1 MMDKRTLQRRAF
13 DRPPENIAIALATRC
28 NLACKMCS
36 EWRQGGAGLAHEKV
50 LSLMEDAR
58 AMGATSFS
66 SCGPEPFMREDTPE
80 ILTYAERIGF
90 QGTRAITNGVLLNK
104 GCTLEALEKLRRLN
118 IVISLDGPREVHDD
132 LRGKGV
138 YDKAVEALREIR
150 GRGITCSI
158 SSVIMRQTIDRLSEV
173 VDLAADL
180 AIPVI
185 SMQPYQ
191 RELAGIDNNHVKF
204 EFRREEERT
213 VEKKLKQLMRYSE
226 QKKVKIYTAD
236 MMKFVPAY
244 LTRGTMF
251 IPPNGCHVPSRLL
264 IVDSA
269 GECYPCFQMRNSMRH
284 KSMGNVYRTTLD
296 KIWHNDVH
304 RELVTL
310 GLNGKCPG
318 CLAACS
324 DMKSFNALRQKGRLF
339 GRPARIFRRLSRGL
353 IS

>member
-1 MMDKRTLQRRAF
+1 MMDTIQRRTF
-13 DRPPENIAIALATRC
+13 DRSPDNIAIALATRC

-36 EWRQGGAGLAHEKV
+36 EWKQGGVGLAHGKV
-50 LSLMEDAR
+50 LSLMEEAR
-58 AMGATSFS
+58 AMGATGFS
-66 SCGPEPFMREDTPE
+66 SCGTEPFMREDTPE
-80 ILTYAERIGF
+80 ILAYAERIGF
-90 QGTRAITNGVLLNK
+90 QGTRAISNGVLLNK
-104 GCTLEALEKLRRLN
+104 GRKLEALEKLRRLN

-150 GRGITCSI
+150 RRGITCSI

-173 VDLAADL
+173 VDLAAEL

-191 RELAGIDNNHVKF
+191 REIAGIDNNHVQF
-204 EFRREEERT
+204 EFRPEEERT
-213 VEKKLKQLMRYSE
+213 VVKKVRRLLRYAQ
-226 QKKVKIYTAD
+226 QKKVRVYTAD

-244 LTRGTMF
+244 LTGGTIF
-251 IPPNGCHVPSRLL
+251 IPPNGCFVPSRLM

-284 KSMGNVYRTTLD
+284 KSMGNVHTMTLD
-296 KIWHNDVH
+296 RIWHNDIH
-304 RELVTL
+304 RELITL
-310 GLNGKCPG
+310 GLNRKCPG

-324 DMKSFNALRQKGRLF
+324 DIRSFNALRQKGWLF
-339 GRPARIFRRLSRGL
+339 GGSGPVISRLIRRL